1 MTLSLPLAIPDTD
14 DAMTAPAQPTLNYIA
29 YQDFLADLE
38 AIALGLEAAP
48 WRPDFIVGIGRG
60 GLVPGAYLSH
70 RTGIS
75 MLSVDYSS
83 KVAGFSDD
91 LLVKLAGMSVA
102 GQRILFVD
110 DINDSGATLVYLRS
124 AIVDHGGV
132 ADNQRVAV
140 LIDNVRSRATV
151 DYRSRT
157 IDRDVDKDWYV
168 FPWESVA
175 PSAVLVEEALEVPER
190 LA

>member
-1 MTLSLPLAIPDTD
+1 MTDTG
-14 DAMTAPAQPTLNYIA
+14 QPTLTYIT
-29 YQDFLADLE
+29 YERFVADVE
-38 AIALGLEAAP
+38 AIARQIEADT
-48 WRPDFIVGIGRG
+48 WRPHFIVGIGRG

-83 KVAGFSDD
+83 RVAGFSDD
-91 LLVKLAGMSVA
+91 LLVKLAAMSVA
-102 GQRILFVD
+102 GERILFVD
-110 DINDSGATLVYLRS
+110 DINDSGATLVYLRD
-124 AIVDHGGV
+124 AILSNGGV
-132 ADNQRVAV
+132 GENQRFAV
-140 LIDNVRSRATV
+140 LIDNKRSRATV
-151 DYRSRT
+151 EYRSRT

-175 PSAVLVEEALEVPER
+175 PSETLIEEAMEVPER

>member
-1 MTLSLPLAIPDTD
+1 MTGSATPRLSYIPYESFVADVQALAGQIETD
-14 DAMTAPAQPTLNYIA
+14 SWT
-29 YQDFLADLE
+29 
-38 AIALGLEAAP
+38 
-48 WRPDFIVGIGRG
+48 PDFIVGIGRG

-70 RTGIS
+70 RTGIP

-83 KVAGFSDD
+83 KVSGFADE
-91 LLVKLAGMSVA
+91 LLVKLANMSID
-102 GQRILFVD
+102 GKRILFVD

-124 AIVDHGGV
+124 SILDHGGV
-132 ADNQRVAV
+132 AENQRFAV
-140 LIDNVRSRATV
+140 LINNCRSRATV
-151 DYRSRT
+151 EYSSRG

-175 PSAVLVEEALEVPER
+175 PNAALVEEALSVPER

>member
-1 MTLSLPLAIPDTD
+1 MSASATPRLRHIPYDS
-14 DAMTAPAQPTLNYIA
+14 
-29 YQDFLADLE
+29 FVADVQ
-38 AIALGLEAAP
+38 AIAARLDGDP
-48 WRPDFIVGIGRG
+48 WVPDFIVGIGRG

-70 RTGIS
+70 RTGIP

-83 KVAGFSDD
+83 KVSGFADD
-91 LLVKLAGMSVA
+91 LLIKLANMSIS

-110 DINDSGATLVYLRS
+110 DINDSGATLVNLRTS
-124 AIVDHGGV
+124 ILDHGGIGE
-132 ADNQRVAV
+132 NQRFAV
-140 LIDNVRSRATV
+140 LINNRRSKATVEYSSRA
-151 DYRSRT
+151 

-175 PSAVLVEEALEVPER
+175 PNAALVEEALSVPER

>member
-1 MTLSLPLAIPDTD
+1 MTETG
-14 DAMTAPAQPTLNYIA
+14 QPTLNYID
-29 YQDFLADLE
+29 YGRFVDDVE
-38 AIALGLEAAP
+38 AIADQIESGS
-48 WRPDFIVGIGRG
+48 WRPHFIVGIGRG

-83 KVAGFSDD
+83 RVVGFADE
-91 LLVKLAGMSVA
+91 LLAKLAVMSAA
-102 GQRILFVD
+102 GDRILFVD
-110 DINDSGATLVYLRS
+110 DINDSGATLVYLAN
-124 AIVDHGGV
+124 AILANGGV
-132 ADNQRVAV
+132 AENQRFAV
-140 LIDNVRSRATV
+140 LIDNSRSRAKV

-175 PSAVLVEEALEVPER
+175 TSQTLINEALEVPER

>member
-1 MTLSLPLAIPDTD
+1 MTE
-14 DAMTAPAQPTLNYIA
+14 PTLNYIA
-29 YQDFLADLE
+29 YDRFVADVE
-38 AIALGLEAAP
+38 AIAAQIESAA
-48 WRPDFIVGIGRG
+48 WRPHFIVGIGRG

-83 KVAGFSDD
+83 KVAGFADE
-91 LLVKLAGMSVA
+91 LLVKLAAMSVA
-102 GQRILFVD
+102 GERILFVD
-110 DINDSGATLVYLRS
+110 DINDSGATLVYLRD
-124 AIVDHGGV
+124 AILAHGGV
-132 ADNQRVAV
+132 AANQRFAV
-140 LIDNVRSRATV
+140 LIDNSRSQATV

-157 IDRDVDKDWYV
+157 IDREVDKDWFV

-175 PSAVLVEEALEVPER
+175 PSETLIEEALEVPER